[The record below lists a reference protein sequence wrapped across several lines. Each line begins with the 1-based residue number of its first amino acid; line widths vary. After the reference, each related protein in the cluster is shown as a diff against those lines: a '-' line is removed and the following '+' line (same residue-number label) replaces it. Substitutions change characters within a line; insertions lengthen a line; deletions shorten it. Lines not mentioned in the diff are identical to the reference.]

1 MKLDVKEVERTYCHL
16 RRPSTP
22 QSTRPVWIPT
32 LVGTIIKTFRRETL
46 LTLMLRSTSVVSTTV
61 AMASIMS
68 RPISTVF
75 LAWSRQASGKP
86 DTQ

>member
-32 LVGTIIKTFRRETL
+32 FMGTIIKTFRRQKPA
-46 LTLMLRSTSVVSTTV
+46 LMLRSTSVVSTTV

-68 RPISTVF
+68 SPISTVF
-75 LAWSRQASGKP
+75 LA
-86 DTQ
+86 